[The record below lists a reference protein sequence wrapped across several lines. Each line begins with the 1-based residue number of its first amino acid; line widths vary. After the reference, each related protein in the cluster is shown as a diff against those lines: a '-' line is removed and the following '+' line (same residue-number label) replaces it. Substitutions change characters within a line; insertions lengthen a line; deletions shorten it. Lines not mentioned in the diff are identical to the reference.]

1 MTTPAAER
9 GMFVVFEGI
18 DGSGKT
24 TISNR
29 VARAL
34 RAEGATVEHVR
45 EGGAFASSVTQ
56 GIRDFCRD
64 ARNLALVPR
73 AELLLYVAREVQLL
87 EEVLEPARARA
98 DVVIADRYLYTAEVL
113 GRHGR
118 DLPEATVRPIVDS
131 AARGVW
137 PDLAFLIDIDPS
149 VARGRRKVAKISLPD
164 ARPAS
169 RKGLTGSGLQ
179 QRLRDG
185 YRAVAAADPARWVV
199 IDNSDADLDE
209 VIAFVLETIGRARAM
224 RREQQPPP
232 YAAAATGPGALLGL
246 AAPALSSIAEETTTA
261 GADARAVI
269 ATFLALF
276 LDWVDRRAAREPL
289 LAAYV
294 LSGVAGAGVDD
305 RRLALAGSAPRVIA
319 RGLRGLCDGV
329 SWRLRESLV
338 EVATPEVALSLVEG
352 AAAAA
357 KAWTLREL
365 AAAAAPAEVA
375 ASLVGLDDETA
386 WALRAELYQRAPEA
400 VLESLALLD
409 SPRAWELRE
418 RWIAERGGLETTVAS
433 YRAARAAAR
442 SVTGLEGERAWDV
455 RKAARAAAPVAA
467 IASLRGLG
475 SEKAWR
481 WRGRALPHAP
491 KAVLATIAG
500 LDDERAWAMRLDTA
514 PRCREALDS
523 MIGLDHAIAW
533 EIREACLELWAPN
546 VIRSLGVLVSG
557 ARGGQLLDRA
567 LARFPRNISL
577 LKQAALIAT
586 GASLAQAVM
595 AA

>member
-1 MTTPAAER
+1 MTTPPPDR

-34 RAEGATVEHVR
+34 RAQGVTVEHVR

-87 EEVLEPARARA
+87 EEVLDPARARA

-113 GRHGR
+113 ARHGR
-118 DLPEATVRPIVDS
+118 DLPEAVVRPIVDS
-131 AARGVW
+131 AAREVW

-164 ARPAS
+164 PRPAS

-185 YRAVAAADPARWVV
+185 YRAVAAADPVRWVV

-209 VIAFVLETIGRARAM
+209 VIAFVLETIERARAM
-224 RREQQPPP
+224 RREQLPPP
-232 YAAAATGPGALLGL
+232 YAAAATAPAAPLALA
-246 AAPALSSIAEETTTA
+246 AAPAVDPDGAAS

-276 LDWVDRRAAREPL
+276 LDWVDRRMAREPL

-294 LSGVAGAGVDD
+294 LSGVSGTGVDE